1 MPRPPRFTTCRLHHV
16 TARGNNRRSI
26 YEDLI
31 DREHFYG
38 ILFSALRRRCRV
50 ECHADVLM
58 GNHFHLLLGGAIE
71 DVSMLMWEV
80 NHRYAV
86 AYNVRHERINHLF
99 GRRFWSTPIA
109 DDRGA
114 RAVAIYIALN
124 PVRAFL
130 CRDPRE
136 WEHGS
141 FRASIG
147 DAEPRPHLSTELI
160 HDLFT
165 PGTDF
170 EQACDRELAAGLG
183 GRPALAAILPPR
195 EALTLEHV
203 RQARRIFGYRIGEIA
218 AHYGVGER
226 ALQRWLAGARAR

>member
-1 MPRPPRFTTCRLHHV
+1 
-16 TARGNNRRSI
+16 
-26 YEDLI
+26 
-31 DREHFYG
+31 
-38 ILFSALRRRCRV
+38 
-50 ECHADVLM
+50 M
-58 GNHFHLLLGGAIE
+58 GNHFHLLLGGAIA
-71 DVSMLMWEV
+71 DVSQLMWEL

-86 AYNVRHERINHLF
+86 AYNLRHERINHLF

-130 CRDPRE
+130 CRDPHE

-141 FRASIG
+141 YRASIG
-147 DAEPRPHLSTELI
+147 AAEARPHLSTELI
-160 HDLFT
+160 RDLFT
-165 PGTDF
+165 PGTSF
-170 EQACDRELAAGLG
+170 EHACDRELARGLG
-183 GRPALAAILPPR
+183 GRPPLAAIMPR
-195 EALTLEHV
+195 REQLTLEHV

-226 ALQRWLAGARAR
+226 ALQKWLATAPARSRA